1 TTPAAAAALAP
12 HRSHPGNIPSSQLW
26 LEALSPYHL
35 GALLAA
41 FEHKVFCQAVLW
53 DIHPFDQWGVE
64 LGKTLAQQAP
74 VASPPV

>member
-1 TTPAAAAALAP
+1 
-12 HRSHPGNIPSSQLW
+12 
-26 LEALSPYHL
+26 L